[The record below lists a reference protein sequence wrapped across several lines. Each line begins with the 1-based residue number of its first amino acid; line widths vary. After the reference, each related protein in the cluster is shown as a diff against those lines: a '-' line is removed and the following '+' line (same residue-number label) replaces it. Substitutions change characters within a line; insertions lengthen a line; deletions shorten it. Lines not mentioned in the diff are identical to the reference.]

1 MQGAGLLLEKQLWP
15 GCWQGSLK
23 TKRALASSS
32 QPSLLAGAFEKKQGW
47 RPRTEEQEHSPEHPP
62 EHPPPAAVLPGVG
75 IPRQGPVI
83 ESWAQPASCQGVM
96 LPPRRHLSC
105 RTRMESFWVA
115 EPIEK
120 PPR

>member
-23 TKRALASSS
+23 TKQALASSS

-62 EHPPPAAVLPGVG
+62 EHPPPAAALPGVG
-75 IPRQGPVI
+75 IPRQGSVI
-83 ESWAQPASCQGVM
+83 ESWAKPASRQGVM

-115 EPIEK
+115 EAIGK